1 MFRSARLGLSLAV
14 LASIVPPA
22 NAGSPRV
29 RFDTDSVVGCV
40 DVTPLEFAEANP
52 GEKLVEA
59 SFLISTLIGPGD
71 SDAELQHL
79 YTIESR
85 QRTMQVED
93 YEPKTT
99 LAADVVG
106 HMLIENKNEKGK
118 SIGLNLS
125 GSYDKYAAGTASA
138 GIDSK
143 NGVITKYEK
152 LPPLEVVAASG
163 PIRRGSG
170 VYFKLKP
177 SSQTSLEGAQA
188 FVAVFRV
195 PATWRGDY
203 IHIHCE
209 AWSVAKGLPS
219 PFTSNEP
226 VRVGGGDFFVAL
238 HLEGDVE
245 AKAAALQFS
254 RAELML
260 RSAAARYED
269 DIARRSYSSVAH
281 QFGALIS
288 LSERKIPSDW
298 LARVMY
304 SSPAA
309 DHDPLLHQLPSE
321 VRSATDSYL
330 AARWRLSQMNAWGD
344 PMATVISRS
353 GAPDE

>member
-1 MFRSARLGLSLAV
+1 MGLSLAV
-14 LASIVPPA
+14 LASIVAPA
-22 NAGSPRV
+22 DAGAPRV
-29 RFDTDSVVGCV
+29 RFDTDSVVGCI

-52 GEKLVEA
+52 GEKLIEA
-59 SFLISTLIGPGD
+59 RFLISTLIGPGD

-106 HMLIENKNEKGK
+106 HMLVENKNEKGK

-125 GSYDKYAAGTASA
+125 GSYDKFAAGTASA
-138 GIDSK
+138 GMDSK
-143 NGVITKYEK
+143 SGVITKYEK

-177 SSQTSLEGAQA
+177 SSQTSLEGAQV
-188 FVAVFRV
+188 FVAMFRV

-203 IHIHCE
+203 VHVHCE

-219 PFTSNEP
+219 PFSTNEP

-245 AKAAALQFS
+245 AKAAAQQFS

-260 RSAAARYED
+260 RTAAARYED
-269 DIARRSYSSVAH
+269 DIARRSFSSVAH

-288 LSERKIPSDW
+288 LGDRKIPSDW

-304 SSPAA
+304 SAPSA
-309 DHDPLLHQLPSE
+309 DHELLLQQLPSE
-321 VRSATDSYL
+321 VRATTDSYL
-330 AARWRLSQMNAWGD
+330 AARWRLSRMNSWDDSPAAGLTR
-344 PMATVISRS
+344 A
-353 GAPDE
+353 APSDD